1 VVNDFFKNYAN
12 EKLTFHEKI
21 KVLETMLIHRPSF
34 WGKRNELYNLIVNEK
49 DKRLVDELVPQF
61 FSLYARPYN
70 GELPSPTPEERAE
83 ISNLVKKLIEDPL
96 TRDRSL
102 ARANI
107 LLNNDEIQNTYQE
120 LRHQLNEEERQ
131 WLINSYID
139 GMLLDGKNPTSE
151 GFSEVEKYFPKE
163 EVNSPRVRT
172 LFFEIMNLSESN

>member
-1 VVNDFFKNYAN
+1 MVNDFFKNYAN
-12 EKLTFHEKI
+12 EKLTFQEKI

-83 ISNLVKKLIEDPL
+83 ISTLVKKLIENPL
-96 TRDRSL
+96 TRDKSL

-120 LRHQLNEEERQ
+120 LRL
-131 WLINSYID
+131 
-139 GMLLDGKNPTSE
+139 
-151 GFSEVEKYFPKE
+151 V
-163 EVNSPRVRT
+163 
-172 LFFEIMNLSESN
+172 